1 MMRWARKLS
10 APTGNVCAA
19 RVRMPSAASP
29 TSTVPGGSGNAEPS
43 IGKKT
48 PMMLTMMPWARKLSA
63 PTGNPCAAQVQ
74 LPSAAKR
81 GSGVPGSL
89 KVAKHY
95 NLFILSQYVVSLFRC
110 VEFLTIVDD
119 VAVSSSFKWDPP
131 SFSYQRP
138 KLFEKRV
145 NW

>member
-1 MMRWARKLS
+1 
-10 APTGNVCAA
+10 
-19 RVRMPSAASP
+19 
-29 TSTVPGGSGNAEPS
+29 
-43 IGKKT
+43 
-48 PMMLTMMPWARKLSA
+48 MMLTMMPWARKLSA